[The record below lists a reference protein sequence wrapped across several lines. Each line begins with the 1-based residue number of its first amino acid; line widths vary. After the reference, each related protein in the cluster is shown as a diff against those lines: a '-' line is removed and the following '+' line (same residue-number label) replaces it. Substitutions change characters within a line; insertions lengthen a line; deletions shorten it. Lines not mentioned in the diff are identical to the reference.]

1 MQPLKREVEAVAQ
14 LLVAGAESPED
25 LAKQVIV
32 ALDNARA
39 ERVTYGVVLRF
50 GKTSPFFQGF
60 GMFSTKNQAL
70 KALEKHPAVGQ
81 ASGMAVVPFL
91 NDVGMEQLFASVDAK
106 PEARGDFIQVQKD
119 AADFRAGRKVSR

>member
-25 LAKQVIV
+25 LAKRVIV

-91 NDVGMEQLFASVDAK
+91 NDIGTEKLFASVDER
-106 PEARGDFIQVQKD
+106 PETRGDFVRVAAD
-119 AADFRAGRKVSR
+119 AAAFARGEKPR